1 MARTLLSEG
10 IVIRLS
16 RLNGDVIALNPD
28 LIAWIELTP
37 DTTISLL
44 GGERV
49 MVREPLETVE
59 ERIIAFRR
67 AVRGESDASPP
78 REGAILRSSR
88 PPATR

>member
-1 MARTLLSEG
+1 M
-10 IVIRLS
+10 IRLS

-49 MVREPLETVE
+49 MVREPLDTVE
-59 ERIIAFRR
+59 DRIIAFRR
-67 AVRGESDASPP
+67 AVRGDGDAWPP
-78 REGAILRSSR
+78 REGALARASR
-88 PPATR
+88 PPESR